1 MNVSREQIDKLIVGG
16 GDPSFPDGGPDVSPT
31 GTAVLNGP
39 VYVGKPTAS
48 PGYEANLNV
57 ASNGVT
63 QSTFDGQP
71 KYQSSLAIKADGN
84 VNISGDGKTAD
95 ALLVSKGSARAAT
108 FIGGSP
114 DAVIIQGD
122 LFVSGSTDTGNKGRL
137 ASRFAAADASPK
149 PFDLVHPTKGEGHR
163 LRYACIEG
171 PEVAVYCRGRL
182 KESNVI
188 NLPDYWKDLVHED
201 SITVQLQP
209 IGSNQNLVI
218 QEFNNEFI
226 VIAEDST
233 NTDLITDLSTID
245 CFYHVYGERKD
256 INPLIVEYEGN
267 SWEDYPDPNYNPN
280 KVDSD
285 KKNTKDPRFDGP
297 PNTVTQ

>member
-1 MNVSREQIDKLIVGG
+1 MQIIKTQTDKLVVGSN
-16 GDPSFPDGGPDVSPT
+16 DVSYTAPDTSPT

-39 VYVGKPTAS
+39 VYVGKPSAA
-48 PGYEANLNV
+48 PGYDAVLNV
-57 ASNGVT
+57 GT
-63 QSTFDGQP
+63 QPADQLPGNQQPPMSTPLGIKLDG
-71 KYQSSLAIKADGN
+71 SMEIVGDGRVPN
-84 VNISGDGKTAD
+84 ALKISGGQTDK
-95 ALLVSKGSARAAT
+95 
-108 FIGGSP
+108 
-114 DAVIIQGD
+114 
-122 LFVSGSTDTGNKGRL
+122 LFVDGDAFFSGAVDCGNKGKL
-137 ASRFAAADASPK
+137 AARFGSADARPK

-188 NLPDYWKDLVHED
+188 ELPYYWKDLVHED

-245 CFYHVYGERKD
+245 CFYHVYGERID
-256 INPLIVEYEGN
+256 VNPLIAEYEGN
-267 SWEDYPDPNYNPN
+267 SWEDYPDPNFNPN
-280 KVDSD
+280 KVDTD
-285 KKNTKDPRFDGP
+285 KRNTKDPRFSGP
-297 PNTVTQ
+297 PNTFTR

>member
-1 MNVSREQIDKLIVGG
+1 MQIIKTQTDKLVVGSN
-16 GDPSFPDGGPDVSPT
+16 DVSYTAPDTSPT

-39 VYVGKPTAS
+39 VYVGKPSAA
-48 PGYEANLNV
+48 PGYDAVLNV
-57 ASNGVT
+57 GT
-63 QSTFDGQP
+63 QPADQLPGNQQPPMSTPLGIKLDG
-71 KYQSSLAIKADGN
+71 SMEIVGDGRVPN
-84 VNISGDGKTAD
+84 ALKISGGQLNKLFVDG
-95 ALLVSKGSARAAT
+95 
-108 FIGGSP
+108 
-114 DAVIIQGD
+114 DAVFTGAVD
-122 LFVSGSTDTGNKGRL
+122 CGNKGKL
-137 ASRFAAADASPK
+137 AARFAVADGLPPK
-149 PFDLVHPTKGEGHR
+149 AFDIEHPTKGEGHR
-163 LRYACIEG
+163 LRYVSLEG
-171 PEVAVYCRGRL
+171 PESSVYCRGRL

-188 NLPDYWKDLVHED
+188 HLPDYWKGLVHED

-218 QEFNNEFI
+218 QEFSNEFI

-267 SWEDYPDPNYNPN
+267 SWEDYPDPNYDPN

-297 PNTVTQ
+297 PNTVTK

>member
-1 MNVSREQIDKLIVGG
+1 MSSFSRSQHDKIVVGTNDVSQPEGQPDK
-16 GDPSFPDGGPDVSPT
+16 SPT

-39 VYVGKPTAS
+39 VYVGKPSAAPS
-48 PGYEANLNV
+48 YDAVLNV
-57 ASNGVT
+57 GT
-63 QSTFDGQP
+63 QPAEQQSINRQPPMSTPLGIKLDG
-71 KYQSSLAIKADGN
+71 SMEIVGDGRVPN
-84 VNISGDGKTAD
+84 ALKISGGQLNKLYVDGD
-95 ALLVSKGSARAAT
+95 AFFSG
-108 FIGGSP
+108 
-114 DAVIIQGD
+114 AVD
-122 LFVSGSTDTGNKGRL
+122 CGNKGKL
-137 ASRFAAADASPK
+137 AERFGVADSKPK
-149 PFDLVHPTKGEGHR
+149 PFDLEHATKGKGHR

-171 PEVAVYCRGRL
+171 PEVGVYYRGRL

-188 NLPDYWKDLVHED
+188 ELPYYWKDLVHAD

-267 SWEDYPDPNYNPN
+267 SWKDYPDPNFHPN
-280 KVDSD
+280 KVDMD
-285 KKNTKDPRFDGP
+285 KRVFNDPRFAGP
-297 PNTVTQ
+297 PNTITT

>member
-1 MNVSREQIDKLIVGG
+1 MNVSVLEADKIVLGTN
-16 GDPSFPDGGPDVSPT
+16 DVSYTAPDKSPT

-39 VYVGKPTAS
+39 VYVGTPSAS
-48 PGYEANLNV
+48 PGYDAVFNV
-57 ASNGVT
+57 GTPPPAQDSLD
-63 QSTFDGQP
+63 QQP
-71 KYQSSLAIKADGN
+71 PMSSSLGIKLDGSMEIVGDGRVPN
-84 VNISGDGKTAD
+84 ALKISGGQLNKLFVDG
-95 ALLVSKGSARAAT
+95 
-108 FIGGSP
+108 
-114 DAVIIQGD
+114 DAVFTGAVD
-122 LFVSGSTDTGNKGRL
+122 CGNKGAL
-137 ASRFAAADASPK
+137 AARFSVADSKPK
-149 PFDLVHPTKGEGHR
+149 PFDLKHPTKGDGYR
-163 LRYACIEG
+163 LRHACIEG

-267 SWEDYPDPNYNPN
+267 SWEDYPDPNFNPN
-280 KVDSD
+280 KVPDNE
-285 KKNTKDPRFDGP
+285 KTYNDPRFAGP
-297 PNTVTQ
+297 PNTITT

>member
-1 MNVSREQIDKLIVGG
+1 MQIIKTQTDKLVVGSN
-16 GDPSFPDGGPDVSPT
+16 DVSYTAPDTSPT

-39 VYVGKPTAS
+39 VYVGKTDAS
-48 PGYEANLNV
+48 PNYEAVLNIT
-57 ASNGVT
+57 SNSAQQLPGD
-63 QSTFDGQP
+63 QQP
-71 KYQSSLAIKADGN
+71 ACSASLAMKSDGN
-84 VNISGDGKTAD
+84 LTVAGDGKTAN
-95 ALLVSKGSARAAT
+95 ALRIS
-108 FIGGSP
+108 GGSSV
-114 DAVIIQGD
+114 DTIHVTGDMFVTGAVD
-122 LFVSGSTDTGNKGRL
+122 CGNKGKL

-188 NLPDYWKDLVHED
+188 HLPDYWKDLVHED

-245 CFYHVYGERKD
+245 CFYHVYGERID
-256 INPLIVEYEGN
+256 VNPLIVEYEGN
-267 SWEDYPDPNYNPN
+267 SWEDYPDPNFNPN
-280 KVDSD
+280 KVDTD
-285 KKNTKDPRFDGP
+285 KRNTKDPRFSGP
-297 PNTVTQ
+297 PNTFTR

>member
-1 MNVSREQIDKLIVGG
+1 MQIIKTQTDKLVVGSN
-16 GDPSFPDGGPDVSPT
+16 DVSYAAPDTSPT

-39 VYVGKPTAS
+39 VLIGDVRKNTDDRGVLSVSSNSAQQL
-48 PGYEANLNV
+48 PGD
-57 ASNGVT
+57 
-63 QSTFDGQP
+63 QQP
-71 KYQSSLAIKADGN
+71 PMEKSLAIRTRGN
-84 VNISGDGKTAD
+84 VDIRGDGKTSHG
-95 ALLVSKGSARAAT
+95 LR
-108 FIGGSP
+108 
-114 DAVIIQGD
+114 
-122 LFVSGSTDTGNKGRL
+122 VSGGASIDTVHIVGDMFVTGSVDCGNKGRL
-137 ASRFAAADASPK
+137 ASRFATADAKPK
-149 PFDLVHPTKGEGHR
+149 PFDLEHPTKGKGHR
-163 LRYACIEG
+163 LRHACIEG

-188 NLPDYWKDLVHED
+188 ELPYYWKDLVHED

-226 VIAEDST
+226 VIAEDTT

-285 KKNTKDPRFDGP
+285 EKTYTDPRFAGP
-297 PNTVTQ
+297 PNTYTS

>member
-1 MNVSREQIDKLIVGG
+1 MSSFSRSQHDKIVVGTNDVSQPEGQPDK
-16 GDPSFPDGGPDVSPT
+16 SPT

-39 VYVGKPTAS
+39 VYVGKPSAAPS
-48 PGYEANLNV
+48 YDAVLNV
-57 ASNGVT
+57 GT
-63 QSTFDGQP
+63 QPAEQQSINRQPPMSTPLGIKLDG
-71 KYQSSLAIKADGN
+71 SMEIVGDGRVPN
-84 VNISGDGKTAD
+84 ALKISGGQLNKLYVDGD
-95 ALLVSKGSARAAT
+95 AFFSG
-108 FIGGSP
+108 
-114 DAVIIQGD
+114 AVD
-122 LFVSGSTDTGNKGRL
+122 CGNKGKL
-137 ASRFAAADASPK
+137 ASRFAVADSKPK
-149 PFDLVHPTKGEGHR
+149 PFDIQHPTKGEGHR

-171 PEVAVYCRGRL
+171 PEVGVYCRGRL

-188 NLPDYWKDLVHED
+188 NLPDYWKDLVHEE

-256 INPLIVEYEGN
+256 INPLIVEYEGS
-267 SWEDYPDPNYNPN
+267 SWKDYPDPNFDPN
-280 KVDSD
+280 KVDDD
-285 KKNTKDPRFDGP
+285 KRTYTDPRFDGP
-297 PNTVTQ
+297 PNTITT

>member
-1 MNVSREQIDKLIVGG
+1 MHIVKTQTDKIIVGTN
-16 GDPSFPDGGPDVSPT
+16 DVSYTAPDTSPT

-39 VYVGKPTAS
+39 VYVGKTGAS
-48 PGYEANLNV
+48 PGYEAVLNV
-57 ASNGVT
+57 ASNSAV
-63 QSTFDGQP
+63 QNPLDAQPRCNANLALKVDGDS
-71 KYQSSLAIKADGN
+71 KF
-84 VNISGDGKTAD
+84 VGDGKTGVNAI
-95 ALLVSKGSARAAT
+95 V
-108 FIGGSP
+108 
-114 DAVIIQGD
+114 VEGD
-122 LFVSGSTDTGNKGRL
+122 MFVSGRVDCGNKGKL
-137 ASRFAAADASPK
+137 AARFGAADARPK
-149 PFDLVHPTKGEGHR
+149 PFDLVHPTKGKGHR

-171 PEVAVYCRGRL
+171 PEVGVYYRGRL

-188 NLPDYWKDLVHED
+188 HLPYYWKDLVHED

-256 INPLIVEYEGN
+256 INPLIVEYEGKT
-267 SWEDYPDPNYNPN
+267 WQDYPDPNFDPN
-280 KVDSD
+280 KVDED
-285 KKNTKDPRFDGP
+285 KRTYTDPRFAGP
-297 PNTVTQ
+297 PNTYTA

>member
-1 MNVSREQIDKLIVGG
+1 MNVSVLEADKIVVGTN
-16 GDPSFPDGGPDVSPT
+16 DVSFTAPDQSPT

-39 VYVGKPTAS
+39 VYVGKTGAS
-48 PGYEANLNV
+48 PGYEAVLNV
-57 ASNGVT
+57 TSNSAS
-63 QSTFDGQP
+63 QDSLDQQP
-71 KYQSSLAIKADGN
+71 ACSASLAIKADGN
-84 VNISGDGKTAD
+84 LTVAGDGKTAN
-95 ALLVSKGSARAAT
+95 ALLIS
-108 FIGGSP
+108 GGSSV
-114 DAVIIQGD
+114 DTIHVEGD
-122 LFVSGSTDTGNKGRL
+122 MFVSGAVDCGNKGKL
-137 ASRFAAADASPK
+137 ASRFSSADGRPK
-149 PFDLVHPTKGEGHR
+149 PFDIQHPTKGEGHR

-171 PEVAVYCRGRL
+171 PEVGVYYRGRL

-188 NLPDYWKDLVHED
+188 QLPYYWKDLVDEN

-256 INPLIVEYEGN
+256 INPLIVEYEGKT
-267 SWEDYPDPNYNPN
+267 WQDYPDPNFDPN
-280 KVDSD
+280 KVDED
-285 KKNTKDPRFDGP
+285 KRTYTDPQFAGP
-297 PNTVTQ
+297 PNTYTA

>member
-1 MNVSREQIDKLIVGG
+1 MNISRQQLDKLVVGTN
-16 GDPSFPDGGPDVSPT
+16 DVSYVPPDTSPT

-39 VYVGKPTAS
+39 VYIGKPNTA
-48 PGYEANLNV
+48 PNYDGFLNV
-57 ASNGVT
+57 SSVPAQQSPLDT
-63 QSTFDGQP
+63 QPAAQAD
-71 KYQSSLAIKADGN
+71 LAIKVDGN
-84 VNISGDGKTAD
+84 MTVFGDGKTAH
-95 ALLVSKGSARAAT
+95 ALLIT
-108 FIGGSP
+108 GGSSV
-114 DAVIIQGD
+114 DTVHVVGD
-122 LFVSGSTDTGNKGRL
+122 MFVSGSVDCGNKGKL
-137 ASRFAAADASPK
+137 ASRFATADAKPK
-149 PFDLVHPTKGEGHR
+149 PFDLEHPTKGKGHR

-171 PEVAVYCRGRL
+171 PEVGVYYRGRL

-188 NLPDYWKDLVHED
+188 ELPYYWKDLVHAD

-267 SWEDYPDPNYNPN
+267 SWEDYPDPNFNPN
-280 KVDSD
+280 KVDDD
-285 KKNTKDPRFDGP
+285 KKTYNDPRFAGP
-297 PNTVTQ
+297 PNTITT

>member
-1 MNVSREQIDKLIVGG
+1 MQIVKTQTDKLVVG
-16 GDPSFPDGGPDVSPT
+16 SNDVSHPEGKDQSPT

-39 VYVGKPTAS
+39 VYVGKTGAS
-48 PGYEANLNV
+48 PNYEAVFNV
-57 ASNGVT
+57 TSNSAQQLPGD
-63 QSTFDGQP
+63 QQP
-71 KYQSSLAIKADGN
+71 ACSASLAMKSDGN
-84 VNISGDGKTAD
+84 VVIDGDNKTIQ
-95 ALLVSKGSARAAT
+95 ALLVN
-108 FIGGSP
+108 
-114 DAVIIQGD
+114 GD
-122 LFVSGSTDTGNKGRL
+122 VTIVGNTKQTGNTVQTRTIKASGSIT
-137 ASRFAAADASPK
+137 ASNFVGSVSTASGK
-149 PFDLVHPTKGEGHR
+149 SSGAKAFDIPHPSKEGHR
-163 LRYACIEG
+163 LRHICLEG
-171 PEVAVYCRGRL
+171 PETAVYHRGRL

-256 INPLIVEYEGN
+256 VERLIVEYQGTGTD
-267 SWEDYPDPNYNPN
+267 DYPGDNSIYSIN
-280 KVDSD
+280 
-285 KKNTKDPRFDGP
+285 R
-297 PNTVTQ
+297 

>member
-1 MNVSREQIDKLIVGG
+1 MQIVKTQTDKLVVG
-16 GDPSFPDGGPDVSPT
+16 SNDVSHPEGKDQSPT

-39 VYVGKPTAS
+39 VYVGKTGAS
-48 PGYEANLNV
+48 PNYEAVFNV
-57 ASNGVT
+57 TSNSAQQLPGD
-63 QSTFDGQP
+63 QQP
-71 KYQSSLAIKADGN
+71 ACSASLAMKSDGN
-84 VNISGDGKTAD
+84 VVIDGDNKTIQ
-95 ALLVSKGSARAAT
+95 ALLVN
-108 FIGGSP
+108 
-114 DAVIIQGD
+114 GD
-122 LFVSGSTDTGNKGRL
+122 VTIVGDTNQTGNTVQTGTIKASGSIT
-137 ASRFAAADASPK
+137 ASNFVGSVSTASGK
-149 PFDLVHPTKGEGHR
+149 SSGAKAFDIPHPSKEGHR
-163 LRYACIEG
+163 LRHICLEG
-171 PEVAVYCRGRL
+171 PETAVYHRGRL

-256 INPLIVEYEGN
+256 INPLITEYEGDT
-267 SWEDYPDPNYNPN
+267 WQDYPDPNFDPN
-280 KVDSD
+280 KVDED
-285 KKNTKDPRFDGP
+285 KRNLNDPRFAGP
-297 PNTVTQ
+297 PNTYTA

>member
-1 MNVSREQIDKLIVGG
+1 MNISRLQSDKLIVGTN
-16 GDPSFPDGGPDVSPT
+16 DVSYSAPDISPT

-39 VYVGKPTAS
+39 VYIGKPSAA
-48 PGYEANLNV
+48 PGYEAALNV
-57 ASNGVT
+57 ASNGAVQNPLDT
-63 QSTFDGQP
+63 QP
-71 KYQSSLAIKADGN
+71 AYQSSLAIKADGN
-84 VNISGDGKTAD
+84 LTVVGDGKTPN
-95 ALLVSKGSARAAT
+95 ALLIS
-108 FIGGSP
+108 GGSSV
-114 DAVIIQGD
+114 DTISVIGD
-122 LFVSGSTDTGNKGRL
+122 MTVSGSVDCGNKGRL
-137 ASRFAAADASPK
+137 AARFGSADAKPK
-149 PFDLVHPTKGEGHR
+149 PFDLEHPTKGKGHR

-182 KESNVI
+182 KDSNVI

-285 KKNTKDPRFDGP
+285 EKTYTDPRFAGP
-297 PNTVTQ
+297 PNTYTS

>member
-1 MNVSREQIDKLIVGG
+1 MSNIPRQQNDKLVVGTNDVSQPIG
-16 GDPSFPDGGPDVSPT
+16 QPDRSPT

-39 VYVGKPTAS
+39 VYIGEPTMSLLAG
-48 PGYEANLNV
+48 GYEGVLNV
-57 ASNGVT
+57 ASNSASQV
-63 QSTFDGQP
+63 SIDRQP
-71 KYQSSLAIKADGN
+71 KCEADLAIQCDGN
-84 VNISGDGKTAD
+84 MVIRGDGKTAE
-95 ALLVSKGSARAAT
+95 ALVISGGGGIDVLHVKGDAT
-108 FIGGSP
+108 FDG
-114 DAVIIQGD
+114 AVD
-122 LFVSGSTDTGNKGRL
+122 CGNKGAL
-137 ASRFAAADASPK
+137 AARFDVADSKPK
-149 PFDLVHPTKGEGHR
+149 PFDLKHPTKGDGHR

-188 NLPDYWKDLVHED
+188 NLPYYWKDLVHED

-267 SWEDYPDPNYNPN
+267 SWEDYPDPNFNPN
-280 KVDSD
+280 KVPDNE
-285 KKNTKDPRFDGP
+285 KTYNDPRFAGP
-297 PNTVTQ
+297 PNTITT

>member
-1 MNVSREQIDKLIVGG
+1 MSSFSRSQHDKIVVGTNDVSQPEGQPDK
-16 GDPSFPDGGPDVSPT
+16 SPT

-39 VYVGKPTAS
+39 VYVGKPSAAPS
-48 PGYEANLNV
+48 YDAVLNV
-57 ASNGVT
+57 GT
-63 QSTFDGQP
+63 QPAEQQSINRQPPMSTPLGIKLDG
-71 KYQSSLAIKADGN
+71 SMEIVGDGRVPN
-84 VNISGDGKTAD
+84 ALKISGGQTNK
-95 ALLVSKGSARAAT
+95 
-108 FIGGSP
+108 
-114 DAVIIQGD
+114 
-122 LFVSGSTDTGNKGRL
+122 LFVDGDAFFSGAVDCGNKGKL

-149 PFDLVHPTKGEGHR
+149 PFDIQHPTKGEGHR

-171 PEVAVYCRGRL
+171 PEVGVYYRGRL

-188 NLPDYWKDLVHED
+188 ELPYYWKDLVDEN

-256 INPLIVEYEGN
+256 INPLIVEYEGD

-285 KKNTKDPRFDGP
+285 EKTYTDPRFAGP
-297 PNTVTQ
+297 PNTITT

>member
-1 MNVSREQIDKLIVGG
+1 MNVSREQIDKVVVGTN
-16 GDPSFPDGGPDVSPT
+16 DVSYVEPDISPT

-39 VYVGKPTAS
+39 VYIGKPTAS
-48 PGYEANLNV
+48 PSYEAFLNV
-57 ASNGVT
+57 TSNAAT
-63 QSTFDGQP
+63 QSPIDRQP
-71 KYQSSLAIKADGN
+71 KAEASLAIKADGN
-84 VNISGDGKTAD
+84 LTVAGDSKTANALLISGGSSVDTVHVIGDMFVTGAVDCGNKGKLAERFATAD
-95 ALLVSKGSARAAT
+95 AK
-108 FIGGSP
+108 
-114 DAVIIQGD
+114 
-122 LFVSGSTDTGNKGRL
+122 
-137 ASRFAAADASPK
+137 PK

-188 NLPDYWKDLVHED
+188 HLPDYWKGLVHED

-233 NTDLITDLSTID
+233 NTDLITDLSIID

-256 INPLIVEYEGN
+256 VDKLEVEYEG
-267 SWEDYPDPNYNPN
+267 
-280 KVDSD
+280 
-285 KKNTKDPRFDGP
+285 TKRRQG
-297 PNTVTQ
+297 QS

>member
-1 MNVSREQIDKLIVGG
+1 MSSFSRSQHDKIVVGTNDVSQPEGQPDK
-16 GDPSFPDGGPDVSPT
+16 SPT

-39 VYVGKPTAS
+39 VYVGKPSAAPS
-48 PGYEANLNV
+48 YDAVLNV
-57 ASNGVT
+57 GT
-63 QSTFDGQP
+63 QPAEQQSINRQPPMSTPLGIKLDG
-71 KYQSSLAIKADGN
+71 SMEIVGDGRVPN
-84 VNISGDGKTAD
+84 ALKISGGQLNKLYVDGD
-95 ALLVSKGSARAAT
+95 AFFSG
-108 FIGGSP
+108 
-114 DAVIIQGD
+114 AVD
-122 LFVSGSTDTGNKGRL
+122 CGNKGKL
-137 ASRFAAADASPK
+137 AERFGVADSKPK
-149 PFDLVHPTKGEGHR
+149 PFDLEHPTKGKGHR

-171 PEVAVYCRGRL
+171 PEVGVYYRGRL

-188 NLPDYWKDLVHED
+188 ELPYYWKDLVHAD

-209 IGSNQNLVI
+209 IGTNQNLVI

-267 SWEDYPDPNYNPN
+267 SWKDYPDPNFHPN
-280 KVDSD
+280 KVDMD
-285 KKNTKDPRFDGP
+285 KRVFNDPRFAGP
-297 PNTVTQ
+297 PNTITT